1 MKFWKKCYSVGF
13 LLILSP
19 FKINIKHCATEFQ
32 LCKQQRPEDIGS
44 QVVDIYP
51 NWVKVSMFLAAYL
64 YALPTNFLFDFH
76 TSPLISPHISKMHTG
91 KHSSIF
97 ASFCLI
103 FIYFTKSQHVATSSF
118 FPVGNHQATDTKINK
133 LTIIVLES
141 ADPYLPDRVEFKHT
155 SLLNLRQDMLFVRAA
170 AMTASAMTA

>member
-1 MKFWKKCYSVGF
+1 MVFSQYYWHWWFFELFYLNITVKFWVF
-13 LLILSP
+13 DPI
-19 FKINIKHCATEFQ
+19 KINIKHCATEFQ
-32 LCKQQRPEDIGS
+32 LRKQQRPEDIGS

-76 TSPLISPHISKMHTG
+76 TSPPISPHISKMHTG

-103 FIYFTKSQHVATSSF
+103 QNIFQEAGMLPLFIRSDSF
-118 FPVGNHQATDTKINK
+118 YI
-133 LTIIVLES
+133 ES
-141 ADPYLPDRVEFKHT
+141 GEL
-155 SLLNLRQDMLFVRAA
+155 
-170 AMTASAMTA
+170 

>member
-1 MKFWKKCYSVGF
+1 MVFFHYYWDQWLFVIVFFSYISLQSFGI

-19 FKINIKHCATEFQ
+19 FKMNIKHCATEFQ

-97 ASFCLI
+97 AWFCLI
-103 FIYFTKSQHVATSSF
+103 LNNIFQMAGMLPFCIRLGSF
-118 FPVGNHQATDTKINK
+118 YIKTGE
-133 LTIIVLES
+133 L
-141 ADPYLPDRVEFKHT
+141 
-155 SLLNLRQDMLFVRAA
+155 
-170 AMTASAMTA
+170 

>member
-97 ASFCLI
+97 AWFCLI
-103 FIYFTKSQHVATSSF
+103 QNIFQEAGMLNIDFIVFILKLKSSKEYHIRF
-118 FPVGNHQATDTKINK
+118 ILK
-133 LTIIVLES
+133 LLIE
-141 ADPYLPDRVEFKHT
+141 P
-155 SLLNLRQDMLFVRAA
+155 
-170 AMTASAMTA
+170 